1 MSFVYEISPNSAQST
16 QMKISLA
23 ATVLLSALV
32 PGEEDLQL
40 RHTSGFDIDLAL
52 QDDT

>member
-1 MSFVYEISPNSAQST
+1 MSFVYEISPNSAQSR

-23 ATVLLSALV
+23 ATVLLSAL

-52 QDDT
+52 QDNT